1 VNDENACADDRPHR
15 RKLTEADFR
24 RVNVG
29 KAFWG
34 SRTDHIQHD
43 ETRDVILRYRKNIES
58 MIKTGSGLIFLG
70 PPGVGKTSAAVCIV
84 KEAIVARYS
93 VYFATHA
100 EMRELRFSR
109 RDELFGDGTDGI
121 TIAKKVEIAD
131 LLVLDGFNEPFFTDK
146 VFGPLQLEEL
156 LVYRSSRKL
165 TTMMTT
171 RSGATLKKEEFTD
184 LFEQISQCM
193 VPLNMGGKN
202 MRDDDRKKLSVR
214 VLGGR

>member
-1 VNDENACADDRPHR
+1 MSDENACADGAQSQ
-15 RKLTEADFR
+15 RKLTKADFV

-34 SRTDHIQHD
+34 VRTDRIQD
-43 ETRDVILRYRKNIES
+43 NETREAVLRYRKNINS

-70 PPGVGKTSAAVCIV
+70 PPGVGKTSAAVCVV
-84 KEAIVARYS
+84 KEAIKAKFS

-100 EMRELRFSR
+100 EMRELRFAKK
-109 RDELFGDGTDGI
+109 DELFGDGTDGI
-121 TIAKKVEIAD
+121 TISKKIEVTD

-156 LVYRSSRKL
+156 IVHRSARQL
-165 TTMMTT
+165 TTIMTS
-171 RSGATLKKEEFTD
+171 RCKATLKKDEYSD
-184 LFEQISQCM
+184 LFDQISQCM
-193 VPLNMGGKN
+193 VPLNMDGKN
-202 MRDDDRKKLSVR
+202 LRDNERKKLGVR